1 MEADTAQLAL
11 LITRGIESGH
21 FITADAA
28 STALRI
34 MALIDGQSIQAAT
47 RAQIDYS
54 VVVELVVS
62 TIQSE
67 LGLAPGELTG

>member
-1 MEADTAQLAL
+1 

-21 FITADAA
+21 FVTVDAA

-34 MALIDGQSIQAAT
+34 MALIDGLSIQAAT
-47 RAQIDYS
+47 RAQIDHS
-54 VVVELVVS
+54 AVVDLVVG

-67 LGLAPGELTG
+67 LGLAPGQLTG